1 MKAIALLWCTTERV
15 KNDVP
20 PKKKN
25 YSTVDCGLS
34 FLVTFLARTLVVWL
48 SKGVSKDCTQI
59 Y

>member
-20 PKKKN
+20 PKKR
-25 YSTVDCGLS
+25 TTRGLS